1 MNSKN
6 NGHLSRKFFAI
17 NKSPALY
24 FKIFRKTQKSS
35 KSISRITSQITKFKT
50 KILTLIQSSQSTLSL
65 LIQNEFNPKSHKKDL
80 SLKIKPKLS
89 QLFLEV
95 VQSLQGKSKISFPKT
110 NNPQRKIPL
119 GCYLIRP
126 RAFCSCQHEWMKNL
140 NCSSIKFVPST
151 SNHSNLWKRMI
162 RINFFKDLRNR
173 NLIKNDTQ
181 ATMKI

>member
-35 KSISRITSQITKFKT
+35 KSILRITSQITKFKT
-50 KILTLIQSSQSTLSL
+50 KILTSILSSQLTLSL
-65 LIQNEFNPKSHKKDL
+65 LIQNEFNHKSHRKDL
-80 SLKIKPKLS
+80 SLKIKTKLS
-89 QLFLEV
+89 QLFHEV
-95 VQSLQGKSKISFPKT
+95 VQSLQGKNRISFPKT
-110 NNPQRKIPL
+110 NSPQRKIPL
-119 GCYLIRP
+119 GYYLIRL

-151 SNHSNLWKRMI
+151 SNHSNHWKLMI
-162 RINFFKDLRNR
+162 RANYFKDLRNR